1 MARLVALVVV
11 FLAFTAY
18 SVEVVVTQ
26 GFAALFASHAQFGWE
41 SQVFLDLVLAV
52 TAFNLLA
59 WPDAKRRGIA
69 YAPYLVATIA
79 REAHELRN
87 EKASRAVLASLLTE
101 MAMRLNHEFR
111 IPGDGDPRD

>member
-79 REAHELRN
+79 LGSIGVLAYLIHREVRALRSREA
-87 EKASRAVLASLLTE
+87 ALA
-101 MAMRLNHEFR
+101 
-111 IPGDGDPRD
+111 

>member
-79 REAHELRN
+79 LGSIGVLAYFIHREVRALRGREA
-87 EKASRAVLASLLTE
+87 ALA
-101 MAMRLNHEFR
+101 
-111 IPGDGDPRD
+111 